1 MLRLLPLLVA
11 CFGGDDGDDS
21 AADTADTAVP
31 DGGDT
36 SADTGG
42 DSGPPADP
50 SPIVLDVRGAMSGSL
65 VFDQPTCQ
73 IAGQNFRAFWRN
85 AAREHVFVLIAEVLG
100 PYQGPYTYTPAA
112 GTVRVKLQ
120 EEAGGEG
127 RYFATAEG
135 TDVTVVVQ
143 GHTDTHAWG
152 EFSFGE
158 LAADSGPGVTVE
170 PQPVPIWCTGFAG

>member
-1 MLRLLPLLVA
+1 MVRLVPLALLAA
-11 CFGGDDGDDS
+11 CFGGDGDDS
-21 AADTADTAVP
+21 GADTADTGVP

-36 SADTGG
+36 AAETGDTG
-42 DSGPPADP
+42 PPDDP
-50 SPIVLDVRGAMSGSL
+50 SPIVLDVSGAMTASL
-65 VFDQPTCQ
+65 TFDQPTCQ
-73 IAGQNFRAFWRN
+73 IAGQNFRMFWRN
-85 AAREHVFVLIAEVLG
+85 AAREHVFVLVAEVLG
-100 PYQGPYTYTPAA
+100 PYMGPYTYTPEA

-127 RYFATAEG
+127 RYFATEEG
-135 TDVTVVVQ
+135 TDVTVVVE

-158 LAADSGPGVTVE
+158 LAGDGGGATVA